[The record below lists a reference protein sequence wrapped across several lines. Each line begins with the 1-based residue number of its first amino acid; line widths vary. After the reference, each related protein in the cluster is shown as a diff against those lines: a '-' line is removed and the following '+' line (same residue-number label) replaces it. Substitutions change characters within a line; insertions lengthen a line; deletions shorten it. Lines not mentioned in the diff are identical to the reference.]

1 MDLRFHIFLNRAL
14 KYSGLALPL
23 LAIALWVVGQG
34 HPENSSAFT
43 QGRMWKGFLVI
54 HALLATTI
62 ILQGFRFVWFL
73 RQRSLGWMMLGA
85 GAVYAAALIG
95 FVFKMY

>member
-1 MDLRFHIFLNRAL
+1 
-14 KYSGLALPL
+14 
-23 LAIALWVVGQG
+23 
-34 HPENSSAFT
+34 
-43 QGRMWKGFLVI
+43 MWKGFLVI